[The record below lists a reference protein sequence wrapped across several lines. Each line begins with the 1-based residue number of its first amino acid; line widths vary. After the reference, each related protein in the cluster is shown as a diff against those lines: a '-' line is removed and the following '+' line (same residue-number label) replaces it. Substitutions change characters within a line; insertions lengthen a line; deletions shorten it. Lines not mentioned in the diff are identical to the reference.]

1 MYSQLLRVSPMIQ
14 SACQHFQKSVNHGH
28 IRSVPFFD
36 FRASML
42 GSTLTQMERKKAW
55 QWFST
60 PQVTVVV
67 HCFLFLQNQLHCLIH
82 INESATYSHKQGRG
96 RSPSWSC
103 PSTTPAWSRWPRS
116 PRCNKFPFS
125 KFEMKSRNINLG
137 RWQMDRLRS
146 EKRLQHRPSNWLGSS
161 LAYILCY
168 RVIIMKTKWA
178 FLCKIM
184 FILFFHQQNGILEQM
199 IRI

>member
-1 MYSQLLRVSPMIQ
+1 MVFNPT
-14 SACQHFQKSVNHGH
+14 GH
-28 IRSVPFFD
+28 SCRP
-36 FRASML
+36 L
-42 GSTLTQMERKKAW
+42 
-55 QWFST
+55 FS
-60 PQVTVVV
+60 
-67 HCFLFLQNQLHCLIH
+67 FLQNQLHCLIH
-82 INESATYSHKQGRG
+82 INTYSHKQGRG

-137 RWQMDRLRS
+137 RWQMDKLRS

-168 RVIIMKTKWA
+168 RVIILKTKWA
-178 FLCKIM
+178 LLCKIM
-184 FILFFHQQNGILEQM
+184 FILFFSSTKWYSWANDKSLVLCFDNYLWSGWRLPWSHMWCHFTVKLEQKKT
-199 IRI
+199 